1 MLVNGIITVFIW
13 QRTADLRL
21 TSASAD
27 GRKPAETIG
36 LCATLSSDTASG
48 KEVRKEAKPDKV
60 GALEEGQRRR
70 KQTRQT
76 SKPSG
81 MDAKH
86 TVGEGAKR
94 RDHTNLISKAG
105 TYAQRGG
112 GKLLVTLTFT
122 WLPPLI
128 PPSPLLSSADLI
140 KSRWKG
146 ASTR

>member
-1 MLVNGIITVFIW
+1 MIW
-13 QRTADLRL
+13 QRTADLCL
-21 TSASAD
+21 TSTSAD

-36 LCATLSSDTASG
+36 LHATLSSDSASG
-48 KEVRKEAKPDKV
+48 KDVRKEVKPDKV
-60 GALEEGQRRR
+60 AEGQRRR

-86 TVGEGAKR
+86 TAGEGGKR

-105 TYAQRGG
+105 TYTQGGG
-112 GKLLVTLTFT
+112 GKLFVTLTFT

-140 KSRWKG
+140 KLRWKG

>member
-1 MLVNGIITVFIW
+1 M
-13 QRTADLRL
+13 
-21 TSASAD
+21 
-27 GRKPAETIG
+27 
-36 LCATLSSDTASG
+36 
-48 KEVRKEAKPDKV
+48 KPDKV
-60 GALEEGQRRR
+60 GALAEGQQRR

-76 SKPSG
+76 SKSSG

-86 TVGEGAKR
+86 TVRKGGKR

-105 TYAQRGG
+105 TYTQRGA

-122 WLPPLI
+122 WLPPLN

-140 KSRWKG
+140 KSQWKG